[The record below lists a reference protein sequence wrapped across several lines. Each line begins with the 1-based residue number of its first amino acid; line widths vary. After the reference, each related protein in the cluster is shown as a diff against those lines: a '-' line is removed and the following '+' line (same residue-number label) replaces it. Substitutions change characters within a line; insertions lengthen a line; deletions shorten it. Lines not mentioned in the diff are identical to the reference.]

1 MSNTNLLTK
10 EGKEKLE
17 KELFHLVNETR
28 AKVIA
33 DLQSARLQ
41 GDLSENADY
50 SAAKDWQ
57 GKIESR
63 ISEINSILADCE
75 IIDDNAKPTH
85 GPVVKIGSKVKLSS
99 SQSRIDGKVFSIV
112 GTLESDTKENKISNV
127 SPVGKAI
134 LGKAA
139 GETVEIHGIE
149 RPYKIKIVSI
159 Q

>member
-50 SAAKDWQ
+50 SAAKD
-57 GKIESR
+57 
-63 ISEINSILADCE
+63 
-75 IIDDNAKPTH
+75 
-85 GPVVKIGSKVKLSS
+85 
-99 SQSRIDGKVFSIV
+99 
-112 GTLESDTKENKISNV
+112 
-127 SPVGKAI
+127 
-134 LGKAA
+134 
-139 GETVEIHGIE
+139 
-149 RPYKIKIVSI
+149 
-159 Q
+159 